1 MDISDLE
8 VRMIKSCTVGEILQ
22 KVYPK
27 SIRNKGLQVISSNN
41 IGHKTKTIC
50 AMKHKTLFLHLQGP

>member
-1 MDISDLE
+1 MCDEYKWISQNDKILY
-8 VRMIKSCTVGEILQ
+8 TLVGEILQ

-50 AMKHKTLFLHLQGP
+50 AL

>member
-8 VRMIKSCTVGEILQ
+8 VRMIKSCTPLSV
-22 KVYPK
+22 KFYPK

-50 AMKHKTLFLHLQGP
+50 AL